1 MMAASKQQRL
11 TNSRNSIRR
20 FCLLFL
26 GAMLVGSLLLWA
38 QAPPETVG
46 RIYGED
52 IQVHGPSSVEV
63 EGGFSVTVL
72 ASGSTV
78 TVRSGQ
84 ARLLLAE
91 GGEVGI
97 CGPAHFSV
105 LKSGGAITLA
115 IDYGRVHAKLENASP
130 LTFYTPLIVA
140 SPVAIASGPRDVT
153 VGLDQSGAMCVLAA
167 HGAVRIEQQ
176 LTGQSVLL
184 PQSGELF
191 LSGGQIEAM
200 RNPSGSCQCEV
211 VVARSQPLVQ
221 TRPPQLSLLASAAS
235 VRPNPPAAE
244 NKPATQDPQKPPTI
258 EEPVYQVLMPP
269 LTFDAASPAPPPQPS
284 PETILLVRQARVR
297 PVKVFRGHVEE
308 PPAPPPVPTIA
319 VHKAELIPIP
329 EEMPAKKE
337 VSVLARIRNFFRRLT
352 SRGPCAGAG
361 CG

>member
-11 TNSRNSIRR
+11 TNSRNSIRC

-72 ASGSTV
+72 ASGSNV

-97 CGPAHFSV
+97 CGPARFSV

-167 HGAVRIEQQ
+167 RGAVRIEQQ
-176 LTGQSVLL
+176 LTGHRVLL
-184 PQSGELF
+184 PQGGELS
-191 LSGGQIEAM
+191 LAGEQIESM
-200 RNPSGSCQCEV
+200 RGASGSCQCEV
-211 VVARSQPLVQ
+211 LVARSQPLEQVQ
-221 TRPPQLSLLASAAS
+221 PPQLSLLASAAS
-235 VRPNPPAAE
+235 ARLYPPAAE
-244 NKPATQDPQKPPTI
+244 YQTAPQDTQKPPTI
-258 EEPVYQVLMPP
+258 EEPVYQVVMPP

-284 PETILLVRQARVR
+284 PETILLLRQARVR
-297 PVKVFRGHVEE
+297 PVKVFRGRVEE
-308 PPAPPPVPTIA
+308 PPAPPAPLVA
-319 VHKAELIPIP
+319 VQKAEVIPLL
-329 EEMPAKKE
+329 EQRPAKKE
-337 VSVLARIRNFFRRLT
+337 ASMLARIRNFFRRLT

-361 CG
+361 CA

>member
-1 MMAASKQQRL
+1 MAAIQQQRI
-11 TNSRNSIRR
+11 TNSRNSLRR

-52 IQVHGPSSVEV
+52 IQVQGPSSVEA
-63 EGGFSVTVL
+63 EGGFSVTML

-115 IDYGRVHAKLENASP
+115 IDHGRVHAKLENASP

-153 VGLDQSGAMCVLAA
+153 VGLEQSGAMCVLAA
-167 HGAVRIEQQ
+167 RGAVRIEQQ

-184 PQSGELF
+184 PQGGELS
-191 LSGGQIEAM
+191 LAGGQIEAM
-200 RNPSGSCQCEV
+200 RNPSGNCQCEV
-211 VVARSQPLVQ
+211 VVARSQPAVQ
-221 TRPPQLSLLASAAS
+221 SKPPQLSLLASAARA
-235 VRPNPPAAE
+235 RPNPPAAE

-258 EEPVYQVLMPP
+258 EAPVYQVLMPP

-297 PVKVFRGHVEE
+297 PVKVFRGRVEE

-319 VHKAELIPIP
+319 VHKAELIPFP

-337 VSVLARIRNFFRRLT
+337 VSVFARIRNFFRRLT

>member
-1 MMAASKQQRL
+1 MTDASKQPRPTSPQ
-11 TNSRNSIRR
+11 NSFRR
-20 FCLLFL
+20 SYLFL
-26 GAMLVGSLLLWA
+26 LGILLAGSLLLWA

-52 IQVHGPSSVEV
+52 IQVQGPSSAEV

-78 TVRSGQ
+78 TVHSGQ

-115 IDYGRVHAKLENASP
+115 LDYGRMHTRLENAGL

-140 SPVAIASGPRDVT
+140 SPMAIVGAPRDVT
-153 VGLDQSGAMCVLAA
+153 VSLEPSGAMCVLAA
-167 HGAVRIEQQ
+167 RGAVRIEQQ
-176 LTGQSVLL
+176 LTGQSVLV
-184 PQSGELF
+184 PQGGELS
-191 LSGGQIEAM
+191 LTGGQIESM
-200 RNPSGSCQCEV
+200 RSASGSCQCEV
-211 VVARSQPLVQ
+211 LVARSQPIEQ
-221 TRPPQLSLLASAAS
+221 TRPPQLSILASAAS
-235 VRPNPPAAE
+235 ARPNPLPA
-244 NKPATQDPQKPPTI
+244 NKPLTPDPQKPPMI

-269 LTFDAASPAPPPQPS
+269 LTFDAASPAPPPPPS
-284 PETILLVRQARVR
+284 PEMILLVRQARVR
-297 PVKVFRGHVEE
+297 PVKIFRGRVEE
-308 PPAPPPVPTIA
+308 PPAPAQA
-319 VHKAELIPIP
+319 VAVQKAEVIPLLDGRS
-329 EEMPAKKE
+329 AKKE
-337 VSVLARIRNFFRRLT
+337 ATLLERIRNLFRRLT